1 MLDRTVAPAFIKSNT
16 FELPGFQESD
26 VNGIPLF
33 IVPEV
38 HQDVLKIE
46 FMFQSG
52 KRHEPKG
59 GMSHFTS
66 NMLEKGTRRL
76 NSSELAEA
84 FDHMG
89 AHIEISAGYDDCAV
103 SVYALRKNW
112 KEVAE
117 LFAEMIS
124 TPSFDDEELQ
134 LMKDIFLQ
142 NLNINKEKTSFLAS
156 QLIRKNIFG
165 DHPYGTS
172 LEEKDVVAL
181 HSDALK
187 AFHTSHFRPAAIFV
201 TTHPSV
207 TAEEIIKRFSL
218 FVAAPPDNMQLPDVV
233 PGKKVEHITKEG
245 VQTSLRLG
253 KRSLNRKDEFYPDLL
268 LFNHILGGYFG
279 SRLMKN
285 IREEKGLTYGIYSSI
300 NPFRHDS
307 FFAIGADV
315 NKDNRD
321 VALEEIRKEMK
332 RMRTEAVDSTE
343 LEIARNH
350 FLGSL
355 QSEVANPFS
364 VTDKIKNIHLND
376 LSKNYY
382 PQLFKRINALTAK
395 DLLRV
400 GEQYVH
406 EDAMFIATVG

>member
-1 MLDRTVAPAFIKSNT
+1 MLDRTVAPAFIKSDT
-16 FELPGFQESD
+16 FELPGFQTTE

-33 IVPEV
+33 IIPEV
-38 HQDVLKIE
+38 KQDILKIE
-46 FMFQSG
+46 LIFNSG
-52 KRHEPKG
+52 KWHEPKAG
-59 GMSHFTS
+59 VSHFTS
-66 NMLEKGTRRL
+66 NMLEKGTHRL
-76 NSSELAEA
+76 DSSELAEA
-84 FDHMG
+84 FDRMG
-89 AHIEISAGYDDCAV
+89 AHIEISAGYDNCAV

-112 KEVAE
+112 KEAAE

-124 TPSFDDEELQ
+124 TPSFDGDELQ

-142 NLNINKEKTSFLAS
+142 NLKINKEKTSYVAS

-165 DHPYGTS
+165 NNPYGTS
-172 LEEKDVVAL
+172 IDEKDVIAL
-181 HSDALK
+181 QPETLR
-187 AFHTSHFRPAAIFV
+187 AFHKSHFRPAAIFV

-207 TAEEIIKRFSL
+207 KAEEIISRFQSL
-218 FVAAPPDNMQLPDVV
+218 LSPGPEKFQV
-233 PGKKVEHITKEG
+233 PSIISGSKNEHIPREG

-253 KRSLNRKDEFYPDLL
+253 NRSLNRKDDLYPDFL
-268 LFNHILGGYFG
+268 LFSHILGGYFG

-315 NKDNRD
+315 NKENRD
-321 VALEEIRKEMK
+321 LALDEIRKEVK
-332 RMRTEAVDSTE
+332 RMRTEAVDSNE

-364 VTDKIKNIHLND
+364 VTDKIKNIHLNE
-376 LSKNYY
+376 LQKNYY
-382 PQLFKRINALTAK
+382 PNLFRRINSLTAK
-395 DLLRV
+395 DLLAV
-400 GEQYVH
+400 GEQYAH
-406 EDAMFIATVG
+406 EDSMFIATVG

>member
-1 MLDRTVAPAFIKSNT
+1 MLDRTVAPPFIKSDT
-16 FELPGFQESD
+16 FELPSYQSSE
-26 VNGIPLF
+26 VNGVPVF
-33 IVPEV
+33 IIPEV
-38 HQDVLKIE
+38 KQDILKIE
-46 FMFQSG
+46 LIFKSG
-52 KRHEPKG
+52 KWFEPKPG
-59 GMSHFTS
+59 VSHFTS
-66 NMLEKGTRRL
+66 NMLEKGTERL

-84 FDHMG
+84 FDRMG
-89 AHIEISAGYDDCAV
+89 AHIEISAGYDNTAV

-112 KEVAE
+112 KEATE
-117 LFAEMIS
+117 LFAEMIR
-124 TPSFDDEELQ
+124 TPVFDQEELD

-142 NLNINKEKTSFLAS
+142 TLKINKEKTSFVAS

-172 LEEKDVVAL
+172 LEEKDVLNLSVDDL
-181 HSDALK
+181 RT
-187 AFHTSHFRPAAIFV
+187 FHRAAFRPEAIFV

-207 TAEEIIKRFSL
+207 TIEEVLSHFSL
-218 FVAAPPDNMQLPDVV
+218 FVAASHESQQMPVIT
-233 PGKKVEHITKEG
+233 PGKKKEHVSKEG

-253 KRSLNRKDEFYPDLL
+253 VRTLNRTDNQYPDLL

-307 FFAIGADV
+307 FFVIGADV
-315 NKDNRD
+315 NKENRD
-321 VALEEIRKEMK
+321 LALEEIRKEMK
-332 RMRTEAVDSTE
+332 RMRTEPVDAQE

-364 VTDKIKNIHLND
+364 VTDKIKNIHLNR
-376 LSKNYY
+376 LHKNYY
-382 PQLFKRINALTAK
+382 PNMFRRINSLTTK
-395 DLLRV
+395 DLLSV
-400 GEQYVH
+400 GDQHVH
-406 EDAMFIATVG
+406 EDMMFVATVG